1 MAQRFEGKNL
11 EEALNAAAQTFGVE
25 RYQLTYH
32 VLLEK
37 RGFLGG
43 MKRVVIEAE
52 INTEAPQQVEPV
64 SAPQRERQPR
74 GDRQPR
80 GERSRGGRNRGGA
93 GERQGS
99 ERRDRHRK
107 SNDRRDEPTEDFTP
121 VEIPEQAAESEIAQ
135 MVRGWCERLIMLTKL
150 NLEIRTQENETQ
162 VIVRLYG
169 RDARRLIDGHG
180 ELIDALQVLANK
192 ALVGRRLDKDI
203 ELDCQEFKGKRVEEL
218 EQQARQVADQ
228 VRRDRR
234 EQLLPAMT
242 PIERRIV
249 HLALADDQEVATVSR
264 GDGFYKRV
272 AIVLRSA
279 EEQQAHSA
287 E

>member
-1 MAQRFEGKNL
+1 MAERFEGKNL

-43 MKRVVIEAE
+43 MKRV
-52 INTEAPQQVEPV
+52 
-64 SAPQRERQPR
+64 
-74 GDRQPR
+74 
-80 GERSRGGRNRGGA
+80 
-93 GERQGS
+93 
-99 ERRDRHRK
+99 
-107 SNDRRDEPTEDFTP
+107 
-121 VEIPEQAAESEIAQ
+121 
-135 MVRGWCERLIMLTKL
+135 
-150 NLEIRTQENETQ
+150 

-249 HLALADDQEVATVSR
+249 
-264 GDGFYKRV
+264 
-272 AIVLRSA
+272 
-279 EEQQAHSA
+279 
-287 E
+287 

>member
-1 MAQRFEGKNL
+1 MSQRFEGKNL
-11 EEALNAAAQTFGVE
+11 EEALNSAAQTFGVE

-52 INTEAPQQVEPV
+52 INEGASQPELAAATAPDRPR
-64 SAPQRERQPR
+64 SDRPRSDRPR
-74 GDRQPR
+74 G
-80 GERSRGGRNRGGA
+80 GGRGNRDGRARG
-93 GERQGS
+93 

-107 SNDRRDEPTEDFTP
+107 SGERRDEPEEIDTTP
-121 VEIPEQAAESEIAQ
+121 IEIPEQGPESEIAQ
-135 MVRGWCERLIMLTKL
+135 MVRGWCEHVMALAKL
-150 NLEIRTQENETQ
+150 NLELRTAENETQ

-169 RDARRLIDGHG
+169 RDARRVIDGHG

-192 ALVGRRLDKDI
+192 ALVGRRIEKEI
-203 ELDCQEFKGKRVEEL
+203 ELDCQEFKGHRAEQL
-218 EQQARQVADQ
+218 ERKAREVADR
-228 VRRDRR
+228 VRLDGR

-249 HLALADDQEVATVSR
+249 HLALRDDQEVATVSR

-272 AIVLRSA
+272 AIVRRST
-279 EEQQAHSA
+279 EGPQEQTSA
-287 E
+287 GS